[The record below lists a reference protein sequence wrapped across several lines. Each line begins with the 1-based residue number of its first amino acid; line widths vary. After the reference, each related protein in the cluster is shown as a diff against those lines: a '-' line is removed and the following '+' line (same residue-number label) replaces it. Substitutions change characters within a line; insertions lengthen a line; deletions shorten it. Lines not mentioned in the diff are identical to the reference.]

1 MIQLSLTVPSV
12 IRILKGLQRGIRQL
26 CSAFVTIAL
35 ATAVLL
41 VSLTFLFLIIEV
53 KILMS
58 FLIYSHIGEGNVRV
72 FESNREIT
80 SDCR

>member
-35 ATAVLL
+35 GTAVLL
-41 VSLTFLFLIIEV
+41 VSLTFLFLVIEV